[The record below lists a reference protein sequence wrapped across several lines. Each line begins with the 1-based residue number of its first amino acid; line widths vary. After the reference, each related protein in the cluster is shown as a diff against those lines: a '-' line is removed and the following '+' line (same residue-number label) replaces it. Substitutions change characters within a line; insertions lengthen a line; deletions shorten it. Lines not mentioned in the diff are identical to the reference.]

1 MNYISFFS
9 GALGL
14 DLGIEQAG
22 FTPLLYCEKDK
33 HCQNTIQSNKPNIPL
48 IGDIREH
55 SVETIRRAAGLKKD
69 QSVDLVIGG
78 PPCQAFSTAGARK
91 SFDDDRGN
99 VFLKYLDI
107 ATELKPKYIVI
118 ENVRGLL
125 SAVYSHL
132 HDSEKKKEKGSALKH
147 IKEFL
152 ESKNYGVTFNLYN
165 TANFGV
171 PQARE
176 RVVIIACK
184 DNVKLPYLIPTNSK
198 NGEFNLPTWNNIQSA
213 ISNIPHTKNLDR
225 IEFPEKRLQY
235 IKLLKEGQNW
245 KDLPK
250 DLQREALGKA
260 CDLTG
265 GRTGFLRKLSW
276 LKPSPTLVT
285 SPIMPATTLAHPDEA
300 RPLSVAEYAKIQQF
314 PDEWIF
320 CGPTIERYRQIGNA
334 VPVGF
339 GAAIA
344 NLIKMHNGG
353 EPIAPPQ
360 GFKYSRYRNTT
371 ELDWTKAFIK
381 NNS

>member
-22 FTPLLYCEKDK
+22 FTPLLYCEKDR
-33 HCQNTIQSNKPNIPL
+33 HCQNTIKTNKPNVPL

-55 SVETIRRAAGLKKD
+55 SIETIREIAGLKKD

-107 ATELKPKYIVI
+107 ATGLNPKYIVI

-125 SAVYSHL
+125 SAVYSHS
-132 HDSEKKKEKGSALKH
+132 DDNETKKEKGSALKH
-147 IKEFL
+147 VKEYL

-171 PQARE
+171 PQVRE

-184 DNVKLPYLIPTNSK
+184 NNIKLPYLMPTHSQ
-198 NGEFNLPTWNNIQSA
+198 NGEFNLPTWNNLRSA
-213 ISNIPHTKNLDR
+213 ISDIPYTKNLDR
-225 IEFPEKRLQY
+225 IEFPEKRQKY

-245 KDLPK
+245 RDLPK
-250 DLQREALGKA
+250 EMQRSALGKA
-260 CDLTG
+260 IDLSG

-276 LKPSPTLVT
+276 SKPSPTLVT
-285 SPIMPATTLAHPDEA
+285 SPIMPATTLAHPSED
-300 RPLSVAEYAKIQQF
+300 RPLSVAEYARIQQF
-314 PDEWIF
+314 PDEWVF
-320 CGPTIERYRQIGNA
+320 CGPTIEKYRQIGNA

-339 GAAIA
+339 GKAIA
-344 NLIKMHNGG
+344 NLIKRHDGG
-353 EPIAPPQ
+353 EAITPPQ
-360 GFKYSRYRNTT
+360 DFKYSRYRNTT
-371 ELDWTKAFIK
+371 ERDWLKAFIR
-381 NNS
+381 NTL